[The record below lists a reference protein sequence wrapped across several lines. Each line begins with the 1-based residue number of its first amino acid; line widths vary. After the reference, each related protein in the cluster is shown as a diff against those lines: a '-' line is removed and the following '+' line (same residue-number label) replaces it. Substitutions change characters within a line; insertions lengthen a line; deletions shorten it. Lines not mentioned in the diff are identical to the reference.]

1 MKSMTGYG
9 EARAVVG
16 KNTVEVELR
25 SVNHRFFKL
34 NAAIPDYMKRREGE
48 IEEMVQSELSRG
60 VVDLRVRVLGPAS
73 DEAMVV
79 DPVVLDSYVKSLK
92 KFDGRSGISAD
103 FELEWLVN
111 LPGVLRPRSDIGSC
125 AEKMWPPVRRTLA
138 SALKS
143 LSETRLREG
152 ARLRKALDREMA
164 EMRRLIDRIRAIA
177 PSLPQAHV
185 ERLTKRIEML
195 LARNDFKLG
204 KEEMLKEVGLAA
216 ERCDIAEETDRFDA
230 HLKEFASVL
239 EGPNDIGKRLD
250 FLTQEML
257 RETNTIATKA
267 GDARVSHL
275 VVRMKTAI
283 ERLKEQVQNIQ

>member
-9 EARAVVG
+9 EARTVVG
-16 KNTVEVELR
+16 KNTIEVELR

-34 NAAIPDYMKRREGE
+34 NSGIPEYMKRREGE
-48 IEEMVQSELSRG
+48 MEEIIQSELSRG

-79 DPVVLDSYVKSLK
+79 DPVVLGSYVKSLK

-103 FELEWLVN
+103 FELDWLVN
-111 LPGVLRPRSDIGSC
+111 LPGVLRPRSDMASD
-125 AEKMWPPVRRTLA
+125 AAKMWPAVRKTLL

-143 LSETRLREG
+143 LSEMRRREG
-152 ARLRKALDREMA
+152 ERLRKVMDREEA

-185 ERLTKRIEML
+185 ERLQKRIETL

-204 KEEMLKEVGLAA
+204 KDELLKEVGLAA
-216 ERCDIAEETDRFDA
+216 ERCDIAEEIDRFDS
-230 HLKEFASVL
+230 HIKEFESVL
-239 EGPNDIGKRLD
+239 GGQNDIGKRLD

-257 RETNTIATKA
+257 REANTIATKSC
-267 GDARVSHL
+267 DARVSHL
-275 VVRMKTAI
+275 VVRIKTAI